1 MENKNIRIIRRSAIG
16 IGVLVLLAAVI
27 VLVIGTLSS
36 EAVNAQTEFSFDC
49 TLQTL
54 KGTYVFEGRGVTL
67 NEDGNVVPYAEAGWQ
82 SFDGEGNS
90 EGVFSFSMDGV
101 AIERQSFFESTYELN
116 PDHNCSFTVF
126 APVGDEVFTFDLYGT
141 DKGTSFSYFA
151 PGVSGRLVKP

>member
-1 MENKNIRIIRRSAIG
+1 MSRMYRFAAIVG
-16 IGVLVLLAAVI
+16 GLVLLSVVI
-27 VLVIGTLSS
+27 VLALGTTLSL
-36 EAVNAQTEFSFDC
+36 EEVKAQQADFTFDC

-54 KGTYVFEGRGVTL
+54 KGTYVFEGGGVTL
-67 NEDGNVVPYAEAGWQ
+67 DEDGNAVPYAEAGWQ

-90 EGVFSFSMDGV
+90 VGVFSFSMDGV